1 MIYAVDSAYYNSF
14 LTTGRHKPTNEEVV
28 EALEDIKKK
37 VESGHLSA
45 VDRMER
51 RMANSLANAKKN
63 GIASSRT
70 VAGMAA
76 YSKSSFIGD
85 FDSVYHQPNVVQQS
99 FWLKVLGPYISE

>member
-1 MIYAVDSAYYNSF
+1 MKQI
-14 LTTGRHKPTNEEVV
+14 E
-28 EALEDIKKK
+28 EDIKKK

-76 YSKSSFIGD
+76 YSKSSFIDD

-99 FWLKVLGPYISE
+99 FRLKVLGPYISE